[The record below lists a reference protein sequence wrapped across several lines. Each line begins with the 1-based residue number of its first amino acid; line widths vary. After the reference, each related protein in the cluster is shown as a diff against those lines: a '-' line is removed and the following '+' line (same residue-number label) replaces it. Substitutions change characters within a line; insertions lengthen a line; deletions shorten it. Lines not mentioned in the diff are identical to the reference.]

1 MFKATAADGIDV
13 YFDNTGGDIL
23 GADAL
28 RRMKT
33 QRPHRVLRG
42 RVGQYDTSDPAP
54 GPRGIPSCC
63 INSRVRMEGFLVF
76 DYADRYDEARRD
88 MSQWVADGSLK
99 PKVTEFH
106 GLEEAPQAFVELLAG
121 RTVGTTVVTI

>member
-1 MFKATAADGIDV
+1 MAQ
-13 YFDNTGGDIL
+13 GGRIACC
-23 GADAL
+23 G
-28 RRMKT
+28 
-33 QRPHRVLRG
+33 V
-42 RVGQYDTSDPAP
+42 VSQYDTSTPGP
-54 GPRGIPSCC
+54 GPRGVPGLLV
-63 INSRVRMEGFLVF
+63 NNRVRMEGFLVF
-76 DYADRYDEARRD
+76 DFVDRYEQARRD